1 VCNLEATAPPE
12 HRAMLPESRELYARC
27 FMVCKIEFA
36 TTLAGLAVATRI
48 PFQLKVERGRR
59 WKCGIICSQTNA
71 FAKTARAKQATT
83 EFQL

>member
-1 VCNLEATAPPE
+1 MCNMEATAPPE

-48 PFQLKVERGRR
+48 PFQLKVEWGGWRESRT
-59 WKCGIICSQTNA
+59 ICSQTKA
-71 FAKTARAKQATT
+71 VSLALRDSARRGSG
-83 EFQL
+83 